1 MWRKG
6 ENETD
11 SWRDYDYFSS
21 FVRGEK
27 KGVLMRI
34 LDGERS
40 KRHKG
45 NAGHF
50 LTVLSTRLW
59 QSRPEDVSLVYHFRV
74 PELHVLGNVRAL
86 WVYYLQNN
94 RFLDERDI
102 LFPPFSWLLSTTLPE
117 NIISLFSS
125 ISAKYIKFSNEL
137 QFNPIHVIYP
147 LIIVYAKW
155 NYINQSKNFSTRST
169 LFIRLFISF

>member
-102 LFPPFSWLLSTTLPE
+102 LFPPFSWLLSATLPE
-117 NIISLFSS
+117 NIISRF
-125 ISAKYIKFSNEL
+125 
-137 QFNPIHVIYP
+137 FNIREIY
-147 LIIVYAKW
+147 
-155 NYINQSKNFSTRST
+155 
-169 LFIRLFISF
+169 